1 MDPKITANFKPQKA
15 IRGKKIAAIKIRIA
29 GGANIFLT
37 IFAKITKPH
46 LMKITLLT
54 VGRTDRDWVKQG
66 LDIYVSRLKHY
77 IPFVMTEIPELKN
90 VSALSTSQIKSKEG
104 ELILKQIR
112 PTDDVILLDERGK
125 QYSSV
130 EFAKVLQD
138 KISYIGKDIVFV
150 IGGAYGFSDAVY
162 ERANAKMSLSKM
174 TFSHQMVRAIF
185 AEQIYRAF
193 TIMKGEP
200 YHHE

>member
-1 MDPKITANFKPQKA
+1 MQRFI
-15 IRGKKIAAIKIRIA
+15 
-29 GGANIFLT
+29 IFVVVYT
-37 IFAKITKPH
+37 ID

-54 VGRTDRDWVKQG
+54 VGKTDRDWVRQG

-77 IPFVMTEIPELKN
+77 IPFSIIEIPELKN
-90 VSALSTSQIKSKEG
+90 VSALTKDQIKTREG
-104 ELILKQIR
+104 ELILKNIR

-125 QYSSV
+125 EYSSV
-130 EFAKVLQD
+130 ELAKVIQD
-138 KISYIGKDIVFV
+138 KISYEGKDIVYV
-150 IGGAYGFSDAVY
+150 IGGAYGFSDPVY
-162 ERANAKMSLSKM
+162 KRANSKLSLSRM

-193 TIMKGEP
+193 TIMRGEP